1 MSSELPVR
9 PNLEHLKKQ
18 ARQRL
23 RRLQLHEPGAQLADA
38 QHAVAREYGFAS
50 WPKLKAHV
58 DALTSTGERTQP
70 PAGTPQPPPG
80 HTGGSSSPDY
90 SFERYSERAKRATFF
105 SRWEASQ
112 LGSPTIECEHLLLG
126 VVHARQDLAGLR
138 PSRFAPPI
146 AEVRSTVAGG
156 SVVLPALPGTVM
168 VPFSEAT
175 KIALARAA
183 EAANSLGHHQITT
196 GHLLLALMQSAPS
209 MTARILL
216 QYDVS
221 ERLLMDDADVLLT
234 DG

>member
-1 MSSELPVR
+1 MSSDLPTR

-23 RRLQLHEPGAQLADA
+23 HELQVHEPGAQLADA
-38 QHAVAREYGFAS
+38 QHAVAQEYGFAS

-58 DALTSTGERTQP
+58 DALTSTGEPAQP
-70 PAGTPQPPPG
+70 PAGTPRPPAG
-80 HTGGSSSPDY
+80 HNGGSSSPDY
-90 SFERYSERAKRATFF
+90 GFDRYSERAKRATFF

-126 VVHARQDLAGLR
+126 VVHARQDLAGAR
-138 PSRFAPPI
+138 PPRFAPPV

-156 SVVLPALPGTVM
+156 SVVMPALPNTVM
-168 VPFSEAT
+168 IPFSDAT
-175 KIALARAA
+175 KVALARAA
-183 EAANSLGHHQITT
+183 EAAKSLGHHQIRT

-209 MTARILL
+209 MSARILL

-221 ERLLMDDADVLLT
+221 EQLLLDHADVLLT